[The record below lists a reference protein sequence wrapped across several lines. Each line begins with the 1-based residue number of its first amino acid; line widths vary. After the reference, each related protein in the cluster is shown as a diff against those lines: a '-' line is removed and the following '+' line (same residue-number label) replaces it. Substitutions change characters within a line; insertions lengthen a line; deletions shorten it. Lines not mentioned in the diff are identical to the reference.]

1 MEYDSLFEPLLCI
14 FLSMSLGLLM
24 GTIFTVYATIK
35 ETKEL
40 KRELEKFRKL
50 YHELEMV
57 SKRDADE

>member
-1 MEYDSLFEPLLCI
+1 
-14 FLSMSLGLLM
+14 M

-57 SKRDADE
+57 SKRDGAE